1 MKRFEAWVF
10 GWLHR
15 PAPSG
20 FVRRTA
26 FWLFLLYLACLLA
39 SLFPVSGF
47 TGSAFS
53 GSTFSGAGH
62 HTAILLSYLCLLAL
76 LPLCVFLFVQ
86 WLFGSF
92 LWRVRNRLLVTYLLM
107 GLAPVVLF
115 ATLTLISLY
124 VFSGQF
130 AIFAANAESRADLAR
145 LADES
150 RTMAVHL
157 ADNLGRGGPLAP
169 IPRREWKSVQGL
181 RAPAPVRM
189 VAFVDG
195 KLVGESLSTQ
205 NTGQS
210 IAQNTEQDTEQ
221 ATGQDAGQSREQ
233 NQEQTSAQPADEQ
246 PRESRASSITEIPAW
261 VQDGHFHGIIFDH
274 GSLFLRAIES
284 ESVGTHRV
292 TVVSSMPMDEAC
304 AERIAAGLGRVILS
318 PSLDAISLATNT
330 SQRSGSSVT
339 LTLHDGHEH
348 DAILNSSQLVEGG
361 VLPVKKHFY
370 DIPVSFVGPLAMR
383 DWQSGRLNTGYLAV
397 VSRPSLLYARL
408 FDYQQNL
415 NPSLAAGALIRD
427 TLIALAMAFG
437 LLELIAFY
445 GAIRL
450 NRTITRSIRDLYAA
464 TLAIDC
470 GDLAHRI
477 PIKRRD
483 QLAALS
489 QSFNHMA
496 ASLARLIDEQ
506 REKERLLS
514 ELSIAHEVQVNLFP
528 ADALKLPTLEVH
540 GVCLPARSV
549 SGDYYDYLELG
560 QDCLGLAVGDISGKG
575 ISAALL
581 MATLHSAVRAYRYS
595 AQRVVDRAE
604 VPEAK
609 SADAQAGSQ
618 ADFQPDARADFQPQF
633 QEECGDIFAAPAH
646 ILTLLNQHLYAST
659 PPEKYATLF
668 LAHID
673 AQRGELLYTNGGQN
687 PPLLLR
693 STGQVKRLDC
703 GGTVV
708 GLFEK
713 VSYEQETLA
722 FASGDLLIVYS
733 DGVTEPENEFGEF
746 GEARLLEL
754 VRRHAQE
761 PLASISAHVME
772 ALRCWIGEAEQP
784 DDITLVL
791 VRKE

>member
-26 FWLFLLYLACLLA
+26 FWLFLLYLACLL
-39 SLFPVSGF
+39 VSFFLVHVLGWATY

-53 GSTFSGAGH
+53 GPTSSGAAN
-62 HTAILLSYLCLLAL
+62 HTVIFLRDLCLLAL
-76 LPLCVFLFVQ
+76 LPLCLFLFIE
-86 WLFGSF
+86 WLFGTF
-92 LWRVRNRLLVTYLLM
+92 LWKVRNRLLVTYLLM

-115 ATLTLISLY
+115 ATLMLISLY

-145 LADES
+145 LADQS
-150 RTMAVHL
+150 RLLAVHL
-157 ADNLGRGGPLAP
+157 ADDLDREGQLAP
-169 IPRREWKSVQGL
+169 ISWQAWKGIQGL
-181 RAPAPVRM
+181 RAPAPVQM

-195 KLVGESLSTQ
+195 KLAGEFSSTQ
-205 NTGQS
+205 NS
-210 IAQNTEQDTEQ
+210 AQDT
-221 ATGQDAGQSREQ
+221 AG
-233 NQEQTSAQPADEQ
+233 
-246 PRESRASSITEIPAW
+246 SRAGAIHEIPVW
-261 VQDGHFHGIIFDH
+261 VHGGDFRGIIFDH
-274 GSLFLRAIES
+274 GALFLRAIES
-284 ESVGTHRV
+284 ASVGTHRL
-292 TVVSSMPMDEAC
+292 TVVSSMPMNEAC

-318 PSLDAISLATNT
+318 PSLDAISLDANV
-330 SQRSGSSVT
+330 SQRNGSSVR
-339 LTLHDGHEH
+339 LDVAQGHEH
-348 DAILNSSQLVEGG
+348 GAIPASSSAVVEGG
-361 VLPVKKHFY
+361 ILPVKKHFY

-383 DWQSGRLNTGYLAV
+383 DWQSGHLNTAYLVV

-415 NPSLAAGALIRD
+415 NPSLATGALIRD
-427 TLIALAMAFG
+427 TLIALAAAFG

-445 GAIRL
+445 GAVRL
-450 NRTITRSIRDLYAA
+450 NRTITRSIQDLYAA
-464 TLAIDC
+464 TLAMDY
-470 GDLAHRI
+470 GDFEHRI

-496 ASLARLIDEQ
+496 ASLARLIEEQ

-514 ELSIAHEVQVNLFP
+514 ELTIAHEVQINLFP
-528 ADALKLPTLEVH
+528 AESLKLPTLQVH

-595 AQRVVDRAE
+595 SQRGTDPAE
-604 VPEAK
+604 APESK
-609 SADAQAGSQ
+609 SAKA
-618 ADFQPDARADFQPQF
+618 

-659 PPEKYATLF
+659 QPEKYATLF

-673 AQRGELLYTNGGQN
+673 AQGGELLYANGGHN

-693 STGQVKRLDC
+693 RTGQVERLDC

-708 GLFEK
+708 GLLEA

-761 PLASISAHVME
+761 PLESISAHVME